1 MKHNERLVELLV
13 KESTRDIVKIV
24 KGKMTYDEFI
34 LSILDHHSNRFI
46 LVTQMIKNNSN
57 DSKILKLFSKLPNFN
72 EKICKKQIEILRNK
86 K

>member
-46 LVTQMIKNNSN
+46 LANEMVKNNFS
-57 DSKILKLFSKLPNFN
+57 DSKILKFFSKLPNFN
-72 EKICKKQIEILRNK
+72 EQICRNQIEVLRSK